1 MARKS
6 EFIQFVKGLNKG
18 DVCYINSI
26 SLSLTAIDK
35 LREYIKTGVLHPV
48 RSEVEKMI
56 TPTKIEK
63 VMSGEIICP
72 QMFYERGGIE

>member
-1 MARKS
+1 MAKKS

-18 DVCYINSI
+18 DVVFINSI
-26 SLSLTAIDK
+26 SLSISAIDK

-48 RSEVEKMI
+48 RSEVEKVI
-56 TPTKIEK
+56 IPTKIEE

-72 QMFYERGGIE
+72 QMFYERGVE

>member
-1 MARKS
+1 MAKKS

-18 DVCYINSI
+18 DIVFINSI
-26 SLSLTAIDK
+26 SLSVTAIDK

-56 TPTKIEK
+56 TPTKIEE
-63 VMSGEIICP
+63 VMSGNIICP
-72 QMFYERGGIE
+72 QMFYEIGGIE